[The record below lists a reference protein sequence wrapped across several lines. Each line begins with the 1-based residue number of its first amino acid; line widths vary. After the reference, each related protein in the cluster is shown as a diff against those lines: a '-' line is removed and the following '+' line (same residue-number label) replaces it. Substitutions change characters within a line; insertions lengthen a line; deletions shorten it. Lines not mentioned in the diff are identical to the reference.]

1 MVVAAAVINVVDIA
15 ARLAGKVPV
24 LVAAITDRTAVMS
37 GERTVVVSV
46 APIPLLAVFAVEV
59 IASDAITAQVLTVEP
74 VHPGDWSIH
83 AAIVTFHPGIDVMVL
98 IAAGSTKI
106 VDFVHLSLGIGHD
119 RIAVVTAYGM
129 GMQRV
134 NGAAAVIANVVH
146 GTFLSL
152 MVGWWLAAVGS
163 VSKQV

>member
-1 MVVAAAVINVVDIA
+1 
-15 ARLAGKVPV
+15 
-24 LVAAITDRTAVMS
+24 MS

-46 APIPLLAVFAVEV
+46 APIPLLAVFAYKV
-59 IASDAITAQVLTVEP
+59 IASDAVIAQVLTVEP

-106 VDFVHLSLGIGHD
+106 VDFVHLSLGIRHD
-119 RIAVVTAYGM
+119 RFAVVTAYGI
-129 GMQRV
+129 GTRRI
-134 NGAAAVIANVVH
+134 NDTAAVIAIVIH